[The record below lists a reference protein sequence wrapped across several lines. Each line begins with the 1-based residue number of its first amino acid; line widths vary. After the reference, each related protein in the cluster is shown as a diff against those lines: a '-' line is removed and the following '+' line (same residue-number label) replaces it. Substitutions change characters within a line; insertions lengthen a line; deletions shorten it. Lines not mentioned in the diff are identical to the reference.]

1 MSRAQLT
8 STVEQNTGG
17 AVAPFV
23 AGKNKIINGDF
34 NIWQRGI
41 GFTAA
46 GGNLCAD
53 RMIYNAGTTPT
64 VSQQPFAFGD
74 ISGYNPQFFLR
85 FVKGNTTADALSITQ
100 RIEDV
105 RTFAGQT
112 VTLSFWARSS
122 AAFTNAPLTRQ
133 VFGSG
138 GSSDVY
144 TTYTT
149 QSITTS
155 WARYS
160 MTFTMPSISGQTLG
174 AGSFVDMYFIRFTGT
189 TNITVDVWGVQL
201 EAGSVATP
209 FTTATGTLSGE
220 LAACQRYFQRFG
232 QVASKALYN
241 TAITS
246 TVESYGVL
254 PFLVEMRTAP
264 SISASSGTAFSIYSA
279 AGAKTPTAFGAS
291 NISTKAAVIQFNS
304 TGFTAGQAGT
314 VSTDATTNGYIDLS
328 AEL

>member
-1 MSRAQLT
+1 MTNAVAVGLSQD
-8 STVEQNTGG
+8 NNGG

-34 NIWQRGI
+34 GVWQRGTS
-41 GFTAA
+41 FTAA

-64 VSQQPFAFGD
+64 VSQQPFTFGD
-74 ISGYNPQFFLR
+74 ILGYNPQFFLR

-112 VTLSFWARSS
+112 VTLSFWARGS

-138 GSSDVY
+138 GSGDVY

-155 WARYS
+155 WTRYS

-201 EAGSVATP
+201 EIGSVATP
-209 FTTATGTLSGE
+209 FTTATGTFQGE
-220 LAACQRYFQRFG
+220 LAACQRYYWRTTLNAQYTPVVSGFSVSG
-232 QVASKALYN
+232 TTAYYYVALPSTMRVNANSLTLDYSN
-241 TAITS
+241 INVQEPNNNSWATTAITS
-246 TVESYGVL
+246 YGANDS
-254 PFLVEMRTAP
+254 RND
-264 SISASSGTAFSIYSA
+264 IYL
-279 AGAKTPTAFGAS
+279 
-291 NISTKAAVIQFNS
+291 QR
-304 TGFTAGQAGT
+304 
-314 VSTDATTNGYIDLS
+314 
-328 AEL
+328 